1 MNPSLSDALNPPQQ
15 AMRRSRRRAA
25 LALTM
30 IGSLALAACGGA
42 AEGPAVEAAAGD
54 APTASVAT
62 ATARPDFGLIST
74 AAAAQLAVDPEV
86 VVIDVRT
93 PEEFAEGH
101 IEGAT
106 LIDIN
111 SPTFGDEI
119 DALDRDVN
127 YLVYCRSDNRSG
139 QAVAIMQQL
148 GFEQLWDMDG
158 GVVVWS
164 AEGRPLV
171 R

>member
-1 MNPSLSDALNPPQQ
+1 V
-15 AMRRSRRRAA
+15 RRSRRRAA
-25 LALTM
+25 VALALV
-30 IGSLALAACGGA
+30 GSLALAACGGTADEPA
-42 AEGPAVEAAAGD
+42 AEAAADD
-54 APTASVAT
+54 APTATEA
-62 ATARPDFGLIST
+62 APARPGFGLIST
-74 AAAAQLAVDPEV
+74 AEAAQLAVDPGV

-106 LIDIN
+106 LVDIN
-111 SPTFGDEI
+111 SPTFADEI
-119 DALDRDVN
+119 DALDRDAS

-139 QAVAIMQQL
+139 QAVAIMQQV

-158 GVVVWS
+158 GVIAWS

>member
-1 MNPSLSDALNPPQQ
+1 MNPFDAPHPSQRRGQ
-15 AMRRSRRRAA
+15 RSRHRAVV
-25 LALTM
+25 ALTLV
-30 IGSLALAACGGA
+30 GALALAACGGTADEPA
-42 AEGPAVEAAAGD
+42 AEAAAGD
-54 APTASVAT
+54 APAAT
-62 ATARPDFGLIST
+62 DAATARPDFGLIST
-74 AAAAQLAVDPEV
+74 AEAAQLAVDPEV

-139 QAVAIMQQL
+139 QAVAIMEQL
-148 GFEQLWDMDG
+148 GFGQLWDMDG
-158 GVVVWS
+158 GVIAWS

>member
-1 MNPSLSDALNPPQQ
+1 MNPSDTTHPSQRP
-15 AMRRSRRRAA
+15 MRRSRRHAA
-25 LALTM
+25 LALALV
-30 IGSLALAACGGA
+30 GSLALAACGGA
-42 AEGPAVEAAAGD
+42 ADEPAAEAAADD
-54 APTASVAT
+54 APTATEAAT
-62 ATARPDFGLIST
+62 ATVRPDYGLIST
-74 AAAAQLAVDPEV
+74 AEAAQLAVDPGV

-101 IEGAT
+101 IEGAA

-119 DALDRDVN
+119 DALDRDAD

-158 GVVVWS
+158 GVIAWS

>member
-1 MNPSLSDALNPPQQ
+1 MNPFSPDAMSQPRSST
-15 AMRRSRRRAA
+15 RRVRRGVA
-25 LALTM
+25 LAVSVISS
-30 IGSLALAACGGA
+30 IGLAACGGSDDTPA
-42 AEGPAVEAAAGD
+42 ADPATVAAD
-54 APTASVAT
+54 VSASDG
-62 ATARPDFGLIST
+62 RPAFGLVST
-74 AAAAQLAVDPEV
+74 ADAADLAVDPEV

-119 DALDRDVN
+119 DALDRDAN

-139 QAVAIMQQL
+139 QAVEIMQQI
-148 GFEQLWDMDG
+148 GFEQVWDMDG
-158 GVVVWS
+158 GIVVWS
-164 AEGRPLV
+164 AEGRPVV

>member
-1 MNPSLSDALNPPQQ
+1 MNPFDAPRPSQPPVLR
-15 AMRRSRRRAA
+15 ARRRSAVA
-25 LALTM
+25 LAVV
-30 IGSLALAACGGA
+30 GSLALAACGGTA
-42 AEGPAVEAAAGD
+42 DEPAAGE
-54 APTASVAT
+54 APTAPDEAP
-62 ATARPDFGLIST
+62 ARPGFGLIST
-74 AAAAQLAVDPEV
+74 ADAAQLAVDPGV

-119 DALDRDVN
+119 DALDRDAS

-158 GVVVWS
+158 GVIAWS

>member
-1 MNPSLSDALNPPQQ
+1 MNPSDVQNPSLRSMHRSP
-15 AMRRSRRRAA
+15 RRTA
-25 LALTM
+25 LALTV
-30 IGSLALAACGGA
+30 IGALALAACGGA
-42 AEGPAVEAAAGD
+42 ADEPAADTAIIAG
-54 APTASVAT
+54 
-62 ATARPDFGLIST
+62 RPAFGLIST
-74 AAAAQLAVDPEV
+74 AEAAQLAIDPEV

-101 IEGAT
+101 IEGAM

-111 SPTFGDEI
+111 SPTFGDDI
-119 DALDRDVN
+119 DALDRDAN

-139 QAVAIMQQL
+139 QAVAIMQQV

-158 GVVVWS
+158 GVIAWS

>member
-1 MNPSLSDALNPPQQ
+1 MNPSDAPIPSPRP
-15 AMRRSRRRAA
+15 MRRGPRRTA
-25 LALTM
+25 LVVAVV
-30 IGSLALAACGGA
+30 GSFALAACGGSADEPA
-42 AEGPAVEAAAGD
+42 AEAAD
-54 APTASVAT
+54 ASAT
-62 ATARPDFGLIST
+62 ATAADRPAYGLVST
-74 AAAAQLAVDPEV
+74 ADAARLAVDPEV

-111 SPTFGDEI
+111 SPTFGDAI
-119 DALDRDVN
+119 DALDRDAN

-139 QAVAIMQQL
+139 QAVAIMQQV
-148 GFEQLWDMDG
+148 GFERLWDMDG
-158 GVVVWS
+158 GVVAWS